1 MAITFPTTL
10 DSFTDKT
17 DNVDDVMAVDINDVQ
32 DAVEALETKM
42 GIDSSGV
49 AASLDYK
56 VNNFF
61 AAGRKVWLYEN
72 TAPTGWTIAG
82 VSDITLAVK
91 GGAGLYNV
99 AGGNVAGESWANLK
113 AHYHSGPSHTHGVG
127 SLAGPSHAH
136 NLTLPEIGW
145 TGGTEGSGGRTQSG
159 SGIYRTSERIIASA
173 AGGTGAVTGSMA
185 ADGTGNT
192 GAQSTAD
199 VRPTAAVGII
209 ITKN

>member
-1 MAITFPTTL
+1 MAITFPTSL
-10 DSFTDKT
+10 DSFTNKT

-61 AAGRKVWLYEN
+61 AAGRKVWLYED
-72 TAPTGWTIAG
+72 TAPTGWTIVG

-99 AGGNVAGESWANLK
+99 AGGNVAGASWANLK
-113 AHYHSGPSHTHGVG
+113 AHTHTGPSHLHQTFHYVG
-127 SLAGPSHAH
+127 TASIDQIYNSGGNLADI
-136 NLTLPEIGW
+136 TW
-145 TGGTEGSGGRTQSG
+145 TGKTQADTGGFKIGGNGEACQ
-159 SGIYRTSERIIASA
+159 TSEAYSSLS
-173 AGGTGAVTGSMA
+173 GTGA
-185 ADGTGNT
+185 T

-209 ITKN
+209 VTKN